1 MADLYAALG
10 LGRDASAEEI
20 KRAYRKEALTNHPDR
35 GGDKEKFQRL
45 QAAYEVLSN
54 PGRRAAYDQTGSA
67 GDMEVQMPDLSSLFG
82 SLFQGGMS
90 MFGSQFPGNDLK
102 AAKGPSK
109 LHEIGVG
116 LADMYKGK
124 TFQINAKRDV
134 LCHEC
139 LGKGGSLLESCG
151 PCGGKGFRIKA
162 QQMGPIMAMS
172 QETCEVC
179 NGSAERVV
187 EKCDECAGKGLIE
200 KATTLEGVVEPGMQ
214 EGDRIV
220 LAGQCSESVQF
231 ERPGDVILVLR
242 SSGVDPFWIRKGA
255 DLVREIQLELA
266 ESLLGFGRDLEGHPS
281 GRSLHVVWKG
291 GVVREGEVLRIPGW
305 GMPYRSV
312 SEGAHR
318 SINGGSEGARLGD
331 LRLVCRISGPQGAW
345 SEEQLRVLKSIWP
358 TWSEP
363 EIKEG
368 SVVIQQ
374 S

>member
-1 MADLYAALG
+1 MADLYSALG
-10 LGRDASAEEI
+10 VSRDASVEEI

-54 PGRRAAYDQTGSA
+54 PERRAAYDHTGSV
-67 GDMEVQMPDLSSLFG
+67 GDVQMPDLSSIFG

-90 MFGSQFPGNDLK
+90 MFGSQFPGHDLK

-124 TFQINAKRDV
+124 TFQINTKRDV
-134 LCHEC
+134 LCGEC
-139 LGKGGSLLESCG
+139 QGKGGSLLESCG

-162 QQMGPIMAMS
+162 QQMGPIMAMA

-187 EKCDECAGKGLIE
+187 EKCDECAGRGLIE

-242 SSGVDPFWIRKGA
+242 SSAADSHVWVRKGA

-281 GRSLHVVWKG
+281 GRALHVVWKG

-305 GMPYRSV
+305 GMPYRSGP
-312 SEGAHR
+312 S
-318 SINGGSEGARLGD
+318 LGD
-331 LRLVCRISGPQGAW
+331 LRLVCRISEPQGAW
-345 SEEQLRVLKSIWP
+345 SEEQLRVLKGVWP
-358 TWSEP
+358 AWSEP

-368 SVVIQQ
+368 SVIVGLRH
-374 S
+374 

>member
-1 MADLYAALG
+1 MADLYSALG
-10 LGRDASAEEI
+10 ISRDASVEEI

-35 GGDKEKFQRL
+35 GGDKEKFQQL

-54 PGRRAAYDQTGSA
+54 PERRAAYDHTGSV
-67 GDMEVQMPDLSSLFG
+67 GDVQMPDLSSIFG

-90 MFGSQFPGNDLK
+90 MFANQFGEQVR
-102 AAKGPSK
+102 AARGPNK
-109 LHEIGVG
+109 LHEIGVS
-116 LADMYKGK
+116 LTDMYKGK
-124 TFQINAKRDV
+124 TFQINTKRDV
-134 LCHEC
+134 LCGEC
-139 LGKGGSLLESCG
+139 QGNGGSLLESCG

-172 QETCEVC
+172 QETCDVC
-179 NGSAERVV
+179 RGTANRVV
-187 EKCDECAGKGLIE
+187 EKCDECKGRGVLE

-255 DLVREIQLELA
+255 DLIREIQLELA

-281 GRSLHVVWKG
+281 GRALHVVWKG

-305 GMPYRSV
+305 GMPYRC
-312 SEGAHR
+312 
-318 SINGGSEGARLGD
+318 INGASSSGLGD
-331 LRLVCRISGPQGAW
+331 LRLVCRISEPQGAW
-345 SEEQLRVLKSIWP
+345 SEEQLRVLKGVWP
-358 TWSEP
+358 AWTEP

-368 SVVIQQ
+368 SVIVGLRH
-374 S
+374 